1 MSDHVA
7 LASRSLALHRG
18 ERPLL
23 LPNPWDQGS
32 AVLLA
37 WLGFQALATTSSG
50 FAATLGRLDGAVRLA
65 AEAGLA
71 GCSVEDFTGHPDT
84 PIYEPSLAAA
94 RIEAAA
100 EAAHRGPV
108 GLVLTARAENHLHGR
123 ADLADT
129 IDRLQ
134 AYQQAGADVLYAPGL
149 TRLEGIRQLVASVDR
164 PVNVLAR
171 PGVPPVA
178 ELADVGVRRV
188 SVGFAFAALGALVE
202 AATELLEDGTYS
214 FWERASVGS
223 QIARPA
229 FATTVPW
236 SQQASGSPAP
246 ERAEA
251 TGWTSSRP
259 SFKHPSA
266 RRPRP
271 SWSRPWPTPVGWGSW
286 RRPGNGRRR
295 PPRRTALGDPDDPIH
310 VAVAAIARLPGPP
323 PRAARDPAR
332 HAAAH
337 LNDCAET
344 HRGGATLPRLAS
356 LASPTTQARAVR
368 EAHRRSPGGTSSS
381 GWLSTSA
388 SRRT

>member
-1 MSDHVA
+1 MSLTNWWMEATEMSDHVA

-123 ADLADT
+123 PDLADT

-149 TRLEGIRQLVASVDR
+149 TRLEDIRQLVASVDR

-171 PGVPPVA
+171 RGVPPVA
-178 ELADVGVRRV
+178 QLADVGVRRV
-188 SVGFAFAALGALVE
+188 SVGGGFAFAALGALVE
-202 AATELLEDGTYS
+202 AATELLEDGTYG
-214 FWERASVGS
+214 FWERAAIGS
-223 QIARPA
+223 KTTRSA
-229 FATTVPW
+229 F
-236 SQQASGSPAP
+236 
-246 ERAEA
+246 
-251 TGWTSSRP
+251 
-259 SFKHPSA
+259 
-266 RRPRP
+266 
-271 SWSRPWPTPVGWGSW
+271 PT
-286 RRPGNGRRR
+286 
-295 PPRRTALGDPDDPIH
+295 
-310 VAVAAIARLPGPP
+310 
-323 PRAARDPAR
+323 
-332 HAAAH
+332 
-337 LNDCAET
+337 
-344 HRGGATLPRLAS
+344 
-356 LASPTTQARAVR
+356 
-368 EAHRRSPGGTSSS
+368 
-381 GWLSTSA
+381 
-388 SRRT
+388 